1 MALRNFCFD
10 ITELDK
16 VSTNALIPRF
26 DLAVDDL
33 PIISPRPEVER
44 SGSFRGVQFWPR
56 WKCPCRKV
64 DQGNNGSRSCAM
76 RYVNR
81 DIFWLFWSRAA
92 RKSPWI
98 DWEWRTALAT
108 KSIAGI
114 QPHPWNHP
122 KDLSE
127 LQFGSCMS
135 GPLCTCANPGL
146 EMSGGA
152 PALWFTK
159 TGR

>member
-114 QPHPWNHP
+114 QPHPLEP
-122 KDLSE
+122 SQGPIRTSVRYLYE
-127 LQFGSCMS
+127 GSIVHSRQSWLRNVWRRASIMVYQ
-135 GPLCTCANPGL
+135 N
-146 EMSGGA
+146 
-152 PALWFTK
+152 
-159 TGR
+159 R